1 MLENLAV
8 RGSSVDLVPNR
19 MYSVR
24 LADGGVVSANVGSE
38 LQMRIVRLPP
48 GDSVVLKLSDIDP
61 SRGRIIRRVAEQ
73 EDGQ

>member
-1 MLENLAV
+1 
-8 RGSSVDLVPNR
+8 